1 MFQYGNLEDWRLKL
15 LKEGEEE
22 RPWYPKLSNRE
33 WVDLGVLRVKSPG
46 DLCVISKALGGE
58 VGSIQ

>member
-1 MFQYGNLEDWRLKL
+1 M

-33 WVDLGVLRVKSPG
+33 WVDLVVLRVKSPG